1 MARNLKISV
10 PTKAKFIGTKDTWYK
25 IEKETW
31 FLERLQEKEKDFEN
45 FLIQIY
51 NEYKNK
57 NQPQLIT
64 TTRPKTADTLFG
76 DIPAK
81 VFEIQNR
88 RYLGNK
94 HKLLKIIDKIIQENC
109 TNVKTFCDIFA
120 GTGVVGN
127 FFNKKYDI
135 ISNDLL
141 FSNFVALQSFLETRD
156 LGNLQEKID
165 HLNSLTPTANYYS
178 ENFGNNYFS
187 LENAMKIGTIR
198 EEIDKIAEN
207 ENQKNLLITSLIYAS
222 DKAAN
227 TVGHYDAFRK
237 KMDMLKPLELL
248 MPVIQTEN
256 NQNNKVY
263 NQDAN
268 QLITEIES
276 DVLYIDPPYN
286 SRQYSDA
293 YHLLEN
299 LAENKKPKV
308 FGKAK
313 KMDREKIKSNYCT
326 KEATNSFQDL
336 IYKAK
341 TRYILVSYNNTGEK
355 KDGRSNAR
363 ISDKEIIRILEK
375 RGKTQIFEKE
385 YKAFFTGRSEIKGHT
400 ERVFFCEVTNQPQTI
415 NQIF

>member
-1 MARNLKISV
+1 MDRNLKISV
-10 PTKAKFIGTKDTWYK
+10 PTRAKFIGTKDTWYK

-31 FLERLQEKEKDFEN
+31 FLERLQDKEKDLEN

-57 NQPQLIT
+57 NQPQSILNI
-64 TTRPKTADTLFG
+64 PQTADILFD
-76 DIPAK
+76 DIPNKA
-81 VFEIQNR
+81 FEIQNR

-94 HKLLKIIDKIIQENC
+94 HKLLKFIDQVIKKNC
-109 TNVKTFCDIFA
+109 TDVKTFCDIFG
-120 GTGVVGN
+120 GTGVVGH
-127 FFNKKYDI
+127 FFNTRYGI

-141 FSNFVALQSFLETRD
+141 YSNYVALQSFLETNE
-156 LGNLQEKID
+156 LGNLQEKINY
-165 HLNSLTPTANYYS
+165 LNSLLPTPNYYS
-178 ENFGNNYFS
+178 ENFGNTYFS

-198 EEIDKIAEN
+198 EEIEKIAEN

-222 DKAAN
+222 DKVAN

-248 MPVIQTEN
+248 MPLISLQH

-268 QLITEIES
+268 QLINEIES

-299 LAENKKPKV
+299 LAENKKPIV

-336 IYKAK
+336 IYKAN

-363 ISDKEIIRILEK
+363 ISDKEIIRILET

-385 YKAFFTGRSEIKGHT
+385 YKAFSTGKSDSKGHT
-400 ERVFFCEVTNQPQTI
+400 ERVFFCEVQSQPQTTS
-415 NQIF
+415 QIF